1 MIAEIFFD
9 RNTGIHRVYFKYVPS
24 IPKAFRPVD
33 NTPFNG
39 LTRGTSIGNYHG
51 SYIEKRGSR
60 ECLIVSDED
69 IPSLMNRFDRM
80 DVSVNMYGRM

>member
-24 IPKAFRPVD
+24 IPMAFRPVD
-33 NTPFNG
+33 KTPSDG
-39 LTRGTSIGNYHG
+39 LKRGTSIGNYHG
-51 SYIEKRGSR
+51 SYIENHGSR

-69 IPSLMNRFDRM
+69 ISSLMSRLDRM